1 MHAQSDS
8 LEFSLII
15 KGGTVIDGT
24 GAPARQADVAL
35 SGQRIVLIDEQID
48 PSRAAE
54 VIDAEGLIV
63 SPGFIDNHA
72 HIQTRIHE
80 YPLAE
85 NFTRQGITTIMASLH
100 SGDQPWPLD
109 EYAASLSIAPNVGF
123 FAGHT
128 WTRKQVL
135 GLANRAPTEE
145 ELDEM
150 RSLVEQSMQQG
161 ALGLTTGLLYV
172 PANFAQPEEVIELA
186 KVAAAYGGIY
196 VSHMRDEAGGLLE
209 SVAEVIEVARQA
221 NIPAQIQHHK
231 AVGQPQWGLTEQ
243 TLAMIDSAQAEG
255 LDVKLDL
262 YPYTASSTGSSV
274 LFPQWALA
282 GGADS
287 FAARI
292 QDTELRPRIEAEMR
306 DIYMN
311 TRAGNDMA
319 RIQFRTLYSDGRY
332 DGLTLRD
339 LAEDRGL
346 PNSVDAAIP
355 ILIELQLAGGFSAIY
370 HGMDDAD
377 VQRIMRHPSAMFQTD
392 GDPVGYGVGF
402 PHPRSYGAFPRVL
415 GRYVRELNVLSL
427 EEAVRRMTSLS
438 ADQMGQHERGR
449 IHEGMY
455 ADITIFD
462 AETIADRA
470 TYTDPH
476 QFPVGVYHV
485 IVNGVP
491 IIRNGALTGEK
502 PGQVIRG
509 PARSVAPIP

>member
-1 MHAQSDS
+1 MNRLVFSLAAVVLFLCGGPVHAQSDS

-292 QDTELRPRIEAEMR
+292 QNPELRPRIEAE
-306 DIYMN
+306 
-311 TRAGNDMA
+311 
-319 RIQFRTLYSDGRY
+319 
-332 DGLTLRD
+332 
-339 LAEDRGL
+339 
-346 PNSVDAAIP
+346 
-355 ILIELQLAGGFSAIY
+355 
-370 HGMDDAD
+370 
-377 VQRIMRHPSAMFQTD
+377 
-392 GDPVGYGVGF
+392 
-402 PHPRSYGAFPRVL
+402 
-415 GRYVRELNVLSL
+415 
-427 EEAVRRMTSLS
+427 
-438 ADQMGQHERGR
+438 
-449 IHEGMY
+449 
-455 ADITIFD
+455 
-462 AETIADRA
+462 
-470 TYTDPH
+470 
-476 QFPVGVYHV
+476 
-485 IVNGVP
+485 
-491 IIRNGALTGEK
+491 
-502 PGQVIRG
+502 
-509 PARSVAPIP
+509 